1 MTFDRD
7 MMRGA
12 QQDQILER
20 VAFASS
26 HNGVVTRTARS
37 PCRDVGNM
45 SDDVASV
52 VYQDLATSRKGAG
65 VAGHCEEPF
74 DNWRRNH
81 RKLPLNCG

>member
-52 VYQDLATSRKGAG
+52 VYQDLATPGKAQVLPDIAKSRLITG
-65 VAGHCEEPF
+65 VETITSFH
-74 DNWRRNH
+74 
-81 RKLPLNCG
+81 